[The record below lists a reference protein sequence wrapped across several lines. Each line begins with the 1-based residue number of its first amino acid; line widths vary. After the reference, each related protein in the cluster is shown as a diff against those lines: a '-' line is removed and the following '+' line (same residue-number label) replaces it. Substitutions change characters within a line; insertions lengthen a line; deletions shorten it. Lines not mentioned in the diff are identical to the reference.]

1 MKGLEFLHKYL
12 KLSFCIESRRE
23 YKMYCFLYCPN
34 LCKSTA
40 FLGSVQENNPE
51 SFQQSDRGINYITN
65 RIIIQF
71 TEV

>member
-1 MKGLEFLHKYL
+1 
-12 KLSFCIESRRE
+12 
-23 YKMYCFLYCPN
+23 MYCFLYCPN